1 MIKVTIFFILSIFS
15 FNLYGLELSEKLS
28 TKYGAEQGVENV
40 DNNTK
45 LCNDILKYLYMDEY
59 LSEGD
64 KDLFEKKCYNVIG
77 NIRNAFSNK
86 NTIKEGNE
94 FLMSILHMK
103 SLYGNNS
110 NTGTDSD
117 VTLKSLY
124 LSLKGTQNTENESE
138 EPSESEINKTIMN
151 FVKFNKYLLDNS
163 NDVKKVHDFLVL
175 TSQSN
180 ENLLPKKEKLF
191 EHIVDQIRYFDE
203 YFFASG
209 GKIKVKKGYLKYNFL
224 DIYKQPVCS
233 AYLHLCNRY
242 YESVSIYIRLKK
254 VFNGIPAFLDKN
266 CRKVKGEQFK
276 KLMDMELKH
285 SHIVERFDKYI
296 ISDDLY
302 IVDMKLFDLKNVDKI
317 QISKIDDINTLNIYE
332 HKETVHL
339 SAKNLSRYIDIKR
352 ELNDDKAYKQLMSA
366 IRRYVT
372 TLTKADSDITY
383 FVQQLDDEDIER
395 FLVDLNFFLY
405 NGFLRVTEDKHL
417 INADDV
423 SPSYINLYRSNNIV
437 ALYILK
443 TQYEENKLSEYRAH
457 KFYRRKRIANITND
471 MIKKDFTHINELTN
485 LPTLDNNKS
494 AEHYLKGY
502 EKFIENFEPDLHDIM
517 KLQLFFTM
525 AFKDCNVNQNFTEN
539 SKKLWFD
546 LLYAYDKFGWF
557 YVHPNEVI
565 NSINKSDF
573 VRHVLVSRNFILKN
587 NDQLTFLETQVAKIV
602 EIINLSLEVD
612 KSQDSLDFSI
622 PRDFFNHKNGYHVM
636 NDDKLKLLTSYEY
649 IDSIANNYFFLSEY
663 KNDVF
668 RTGNN
673 FKLYFNLPNIY
684 SLAYQL
690 FNELAI
696 NINVITN
703 VPLKKYL
710 KYNASYAYFT
720 LMNMIGK
727 NHDIYSKGSRYIY
740 ASYVLGL
747 VFFIESHIDIARLK
761 PKDFFFMKQSLPIID
776 HVYHKDLKTLKKNC
790 TLLTEFMKI
799 NKNSQNYELTHT
811 EEMIKILG
819 LLVVMLWAKEGKKSV
834 YYDDDVSLY
843 RKLMVSCVFNGGET
857 IQEKLANNIEKSCNI
872 SQYGIKSKYLKD
884 IIDINLSIHKW
895 NPAEIEKLA
904 YSLVLSCKMQQL
916 MYKPLNVEKLAL
928 EDYYKL
934 PLAPDMIKTYHCY
947 KLGKQ
952 AAKLLESIILKKK
965 FVRFRVNDAI
975 DVYDFF
981 YIKKVISSRI
991 KKEYKEFLQDKRAFE
1006 KKELQTILNNSP
1018 FSEEQTMKL
1027 INSYECHWFTSYENF
1042 RILWMH
1048 ASSNLGTGTY
1058 LKNFF
1063 SELWQ
1068 NIRFLFKSKLKI
1080 RDMEYFSGEISQ
1092 MNLLDYY
1099 SPMVHSESHCQ
1110 EKMQVL
1116 FITLRDNKEENR
1128 SEIAQKVKSAYYQCK
1143 LDYYKNHHSDFIHRI
1158 HPNDFL
1164 NRKVFVLKQ
1173 PYYLMSNIPLNSPKK
1188 VLRLFVTEGTLEY
1201 LLLDKIN
1208 IPECFGPCTKLHF
1221 NRVVIKESKPRIYD
1235 MTINN
1240 ALVPEIQPYNRRK
1253 HITVY
1258 INEAYIKNIV
1268 SDTLTHE
1275 EIKRHDIEKGH
1286 IKICMGKSTY
1296 LTEPILTEEHF
1307 NLTHKPV
1314 YDFSSVKHNLKV
1326 FHMKN
1331 EHLVSEDP
1339 NDDCFIN
1346 YPLATINLDITDPYK
1361 EISEDLIKNLYILKS
1376 S

>member
-1 MIKVTIFFILSIFS
+1 MIKVTIFLLLSIFS
-15 FNLYGLELSEKLS
+15 FNLYGLELNEKVS
-28 TKYGAEQGVENV
+28 IKYGAEQGVGSA
-40 DNNTK
+40 DSNTK
-45 LCNDILKYLYMDEY
+45 LCSDILKYLYMDEY

-64 KDLFEKKCYNVIG
+64 KATFEKKCHNVIG
-77 NIRNAFSNK
+77 NIRNTFSNK

-103 SLYGNNS
+103 SLYGNNNNNNAGS
-110 NTGTDSD
+110 ESD

-124 LSLKGTQNTENESE
+124 LSLKGSQNTEGESE
-138 EPSESEINKTIMN
+138 VPSDDEINKTIMN

-180 ENLLPKKEKLF
+180 ENLLPNKEKLF
-191 EHIVDQIRYFDE
+191 EQIVDQIKYFDE

-233 AYLHLCNRY
+233 AYLHLCSRY

-266 CRKVKGEQFK
+266 CRKVKGEEFK

-285 SHIVERFDKYI
+285 NHIVERFDKYI

-302 IVDMKLFDLKNVDKI
+302 YVNMKVFDLKNVDKI
-317 QISKIDDINTLNIYE
+317 QVSKIDDINNLNIYE
-332 HKETVHL
+332 HKETMHL
-339 SAKNLSRYIDIKR
+339 SAKNLSRYIDIKK
-352 ELNDDKAYKQLMSA
+352 ELNDEKAYKQLMSA
-366 IRRYVT
+366 IRKYVT

-383 FVQQLDDEDIER
+383 FVKQLDDEEIER
-395 FLVDLNFFLY
+395 FFFIESHIDIARLKPKDFFFMKQSLPIIDHVYHKDLKTLKKNCTLLTDFMKINKNSQNYSLTHTEEMIKIL
-405 NGFLRVTEDKHL
+405 GLLTVTLWAKEGKKSVYYD
-417 INADDV
+417 DDV
-423 SPSYINLYRSNNIV
+423 SLYRKLMVSCVFNGGETIQEKLANNIEKSCDISQYGIKSKNLKDMIDINLSIHKWNPAEIEKLAYSFVLSCKMQKLMYKPMNVEKLPLEDYYKLSLAPDMVKTYHCYKLGKQAAELLESI
-437 ALYILK
+437 ILK
-443 TQYEENKLSEYRAH
+443 K
-457 KFYRRKRIANITND
+457 KFVRFRVTDAIDVYD
-471 MIKKDFTHINELTN
+471 FFYIKKVLSSRIKKEYNEFLQDKRAFEKKELETILNNSPFSEEQTMKLINSYECHWFT
-485 LPTLDNNKS
+485 S
-494 AEHYLKGY
+494 Y
-502 EKFIENFEPDLHDIM
+502 ENFRI
-517 KLQLFFTM
+517 
-525 AFKDCNVNQNFTEN
+525 
-539 SKKLWFD
+539 LWMH
-546 LLYAYDKFGWF
+546 A
-557 YVHPNEVI
+557 
-565 NSINKSDF
+565 SM
-573 VRHVLVSRNFILKN
+573 SRNFLLKN

-612 KSQDSLDFSI
+612 KSPDSLDFSI
-622 PRDFFNHKNGYHVM
+622 PMNFFNHKNGYHVM

-727 NHDIYSKGSRYIY
+727 NHDIYSKGSRFVY
-740 ASYVLGL
+740 ASY
-747 VFFIESHIDIARLK
+747 
-761 PKDFFFMKQSLPIID
+761 
-776 HVYHKDLKTLKKNC
+776 
-790 TLLTEFMKI
+790 
-799 NKNSQNYELTHT
+799 
-811 EEMIKILG
+811 ILG
-819 LLVVMLWAKEGKKSV
+819 LDFTETSKKLWFDLLYA
-834 YYDDDVSLY
+834 YDKFGWFYIHPNEV
-843 RKLMVSCVFNGGET
+843 
-857 IQEKLANNIEKSCNI
+857 
-872 SQYGIKSKYLKD
+872 
-884 IIDINLSIHKW
+884 INSI
-895 NPAEIEKLA
+895 N
-904 YSLVLSCKMQQL
+904 
-916 MYKPLNVEKLAL
+916 
-928 EDYYKL
+928 
-934 PLAPDMIKTYHCY
+934 KTD
-947 KLGKQ
+947 
-952 AAKLLESIILKKK
+952 
-965 FVRFRVNDAI
+965 FVRHV
-975 DVYDFF
+975 
-981 YIKKVISSRI
+981 
-991 KKEYKEFLQDKRAFE
+991 LG
-1006 KKELQTILNNSP
+1006 
-1018 FSEEQTMKL
+1018 
-1027 INSYECHWFTSYENF
+1027 
-1042 RILWMH
+1042 
-1048 ASSNLGTGTY
+1048 NLGTGTY

-1080 RDMEYFSGEISQ
+1080 RDMEYFSGDISQ

-1116 FITLRDNKEENR
+1116 FITLRDSKEENR

-1143 LDYYKNHHSDFIHRI
+1143 LDYSKNHHSDFIHRI

-1164 NRKVFVLKQ
+1164 NNKVYVLKQ
-1173 PYYLMSNIPLNSPKK
+1173 PYYLMSNVPLNNPKK
-1188 VLRLFVTEGTLEY
+1188 VSRLFVTEGTLEY

-1221 NRVVIKESKPRIYD
+1221 NKVVIKESKQRIYD

-1253 HITVY
+1253 YMTIY

-1268 SDTLTHE
+1268 SDALTSE
-1275 EIKRHDIEKGH
+1275 EIKRHDIQKGN

-1346 YPLATINLDITDPYK
+1346 YPLATINLDISDPYK